1 MPPAP
6 ETVPLPIA
14 SDWDVVV
21 IGAGLAGA
29 LAAHGLARRGVQVLL
44 VEQRVFPRWKVCGA
58 CLSPQALAAL
68 EAAGL
73 AGLVVGQGG
82 LALGSL
88 ELGVAGLVSPIAL
101 GSGQVLSRA
110 RLDQALVEAAEAAG
124 ATVLT
129 GTRAVLGAQAVQGAT
144 TAGLAPHRE
153 VVLQNGAA
161 RRIVSAKVVLIAAG
175 LTHRC
180 LDGEPQITSCIDPL
194 SRVGAGC
201 VLPGDAAGP
210 PPGVLQMAVGR
221 GGYVGM
227 VRVEGGEINLA
238 CAFDQ
243 PLLRSSGGAAG
254 ACQAILT
261 EAGFASPPGLDVAT
275 WQLTA
280 ALSRRTSPL
289 AGHRLLLLGDAAGY
303 VEPFTGEGMGW
314 ALTSSLAALPLVL
327 RGLENWDGAIEA
339 DWRRHHHR
347 WVSQRQNFCR
357 ALALVLRN
365 PRSTWGLSRLAGTF
379 PSITSCMIG
388 LVQRPTLP
396 CLTD

>member
-6 ETVPLPIA
+6 
-14 SDWDVVV
+14 DWDVVV
-21 IGAGLAGA
+21 VGAGLAGS
-29 LAAHGLARRGVQVLL
+29 LAAHGLARRGVRVLL

-73 AGLVVGQGG
+73 AGLVADQGG

-88 ELGVAGLVSPIAL
+88 ELGVAGLVSPIGL
-101 GSGQVLSRA
+101 GSGRVLSRA

-129 GTRAVLGAQAVQGAT
+129 GTRAVLAPA
-144 TAGLAPHRE
+144 AGLAPHRE
-153 VVLQNGAA
+153 VVLQKGSA
-161 RRIVSAKVVLIAAG
+161 RRRVSAKVVLIAAG

-180 LDGEPQITSCIDPL
+180 LDGDAEITSSVDPK

-201 VLPGDAAGP
+201 VLPAGAAGL
-210 PPGVLQMAVGR
+210 PPGVLQMAVGQ
-221 GGYVGM
+221 GGYVGL

-238 CAFDQ
+238 CAFD
-243 PLLRSSGGAAG
+243 PALLRSSGGASG
-254 ACQAILT
+254 ACQTILK
-261 EAGFASPPGLDVAT
+261 EGGFAQPPGLEEAA

-280 ALSRRTSPL
+280 ALSRRTRPL

-327 RGLENWDGAIEA
+327 RGLEHWDGAIEA
-339 DWRRHHHR
+339 DWRRLHHR
-347 WVSQRQNFCR
+347 WVSQRQTFCR
-357 ALALVLRN
+357 ALAMVLRN
-365 PRSTWGLSRLAGTF
+365 PRATWGVSRLARTF
-379 PSITSCMIG
+379 PSITSSMIG